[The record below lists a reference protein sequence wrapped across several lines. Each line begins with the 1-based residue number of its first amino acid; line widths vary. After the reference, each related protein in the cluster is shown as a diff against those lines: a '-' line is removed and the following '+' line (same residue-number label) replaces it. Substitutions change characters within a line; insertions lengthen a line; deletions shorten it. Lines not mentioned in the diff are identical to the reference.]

1 MEVVYN
7 EGNWSV
13 RRLAG
18 IMTVF
23 PSYALGDFKFR
34 AGSPYPFGATIVP
47 DGINFAISSRHAT
60 SCSLALFKK
69 GAELP
74 LIEIPFLD
82 SFRTGDVYAMTV
94 MGLDAD
100 DIEYGFRLDGPYDP
114 PAGHRFDAQQILLDP
129 YAKAIGG
136 LESWGKSGIRSG
148 IYPYRARPHA
158 DDFDWEGDKQLNTP
172 LEDLVVYELHVRGF
186 TAHPS
191 ANVAAPGSFSAII
204 EKIPYLLELGVN
216 CIELMPVFEFD
227 ELDNDNNDPATGQ
240 PLRNYWGYNPIGFF
254 APKAAYSACGQPA
267 RELKQLVKSCH
278 RHGIEVWL
286 DVVLNH
292 TAEGNEDGPIISYRG
307 IDNSI
312 YYLLKPDGSYY
323 NFSGTGNTFNCNHP
337 IVRVLL
343 LECLRYWV
351 SEYHIDGFRFDLA
364 SSMGR
369 DLAGNPDP
377 NPPLLEVLA
386 YDPILAHTKLI
397 AEAWDA
403 GGLYQVGSFPAYGRW
418 AEWNGR
424 YRDDLRRFIK
434 GDPGLVGAI
443 AARIQ
448 GSPDIYGERG
458 PRASVNFITAH
469 DGFSLR
475 DLVSY
480 NEKHNLANGEDNR
493 DGNDENLSWN
503 CGVEGETDDAAVNAL
518 RLRQMKNFLS
528 LLMISQGLPMLL
540 MGDETGQSKGG
551 NNNSYCHDGAIN
563 YFDWERLNSQSA
575 LFNFVRHLIQLR
587 GASPVLRRREYLQYQ
602 AEPAG
607 KGGLAADSISYHGRQ
622 PWLPDWSHESRQL
635 AVLFCG
641 ADGRGGSA
649 PSELIYVIMNAHWEA
664 AQFELPRLPGKLA
677 WVLSVDTSEEG
688 QAGSFPPG
696 QEALLDAQ
704 AARLVGPRSVVILL
718 AR

>member
-1 MEVVYN
+1 
-7 EGNWSV
+7 
-13 RRLAG
+13 
-18 IMTVF
+18 MTIF
-23 PSYALGDFKFR
+23 PSYALGDYKFR
-34 AGSPYPFGATIVP
+34 AGKPRPFGATVVP
-47 DGINFAISSRHAT
+47 GGINFSVSSCNVT
-60 SCSLALFKK
+60 SCSLVLFKR

-74 LIEIPFLD
+74 LIEIPFLE

-94 MGLDAD
+94 LGLDPAG
-100 DIEYGFRLDGPYDP
+100 IEYGFRLDGPFDP

-136 LESWGKSGIRSG
+136 LEQWGRSATRNG
-148 IYPYRARPHA
+148 IYPYRARPHL
-158 DDFDWEGDKQLNTP
+158 DDFEWDGDQQLNIP
-172 LEDLVVYELHVRGF
+172 LQDLVIYEMHARGF

-191 ANVAAPGSFSAII
+191 ASVKAPGTYAAVI

-227 ELDNDNNDPATGQ
+227 ELDNDNEDPETGA
-240 PLRNYWGYNPIGFF
+240 PLQNFWGYNPIGFF
-254 APKAAYSACGQPA
+254 APKAAYAVCDEPA
-267 RELKQLVKSCH
+267 QELKQLVKACH
-278 RHGIEVWL
+278 QHGIEVWL

-292 TAEGNEDGPIISYRG
+292 TAEGNENGPTISYRG
-307 IDNSI
+307 IDNNI

-323 NFSGTGNTFNCNHP
+323 NFCGTGNTFNCNHP
-337 IVRVLL
+337 IVRVVLL
-343 LECLRYWV
+343 DCLRYWV
-351 SEYHIDGFRFDLA
+351 SEFHIDGFRFDLA

-369 DLAGNPDP
+369 DPEGNPLS

-386 YDPILAHTKLI
+386 YDPILARTKLI

-434 GDPGLVGAI
+434 GDPGLVGAM

-448 GSPDIYGERG
+448 GSPDIYAERG
-458 PRASVNFITAH
+458 PHASVNFITAH
-469 DGFSLR
+469 DGFTLR

-493 DGNDENLSWN
+493 DGSDDNLSWN
-503 CGVEGETDDAAVNAL
+503 CGVEGATDDPAVNSL
-518 RLRQMKNFLS
+518 RERQIKNFLS
-528 LLMISQGLPMLL
+528 LLLVSQGVPMLL

-551 NNNSYCHDGAIN
+551 NNNSYCHDSCIN
-563 YFDWERLNSQSA
+563 YFDWDRLSSEKT
-575 LFNFVRHLIQLR
+575 LFDFVRHLIQLR
-587 GASPVLRRREYLQYQ
+587 QAHTVLRRRDYLQYQ

-607 KGGLAADSISYHGRQ
+607 NGGLTCNSVSYHGRQ
-622 PWLPDWSHESRQL
+622 PWAPDWSHESRQL

-641 ADGRGGSA
+641 ASSRNGDA
-649 PSELIYVIMNAHWEA
+649 PGELIYVIMNAHWESA
-664 AQFELPRLPGKLA
+664 CFELPRLPRNLA
-677 WVLSVDTSEEG
+677 WYTAVNTS
-688 QAGSFPPG
+688 ASPPKDCYPPG
-696 QEALLDAQ
+696 LEIVLKDQNEMDI
-704 AARLVGPRSVVILL
+704 GERSVVILL